1 MVIHQLLKLGDSYR
15 VIYVLVK
22 TCGRFRDTV
31 SVNLRVAN
39 VIPVRFPNPGI
50 SGFGLIQT
58 FRYMFVYA
66 YVVSVCCHTA
76 VIYHAHIHIQ
86 EAQVMALTMAAAA
99 AAAALMR
106 QR

>member
-31 SVNLRVAN
+31 SVNLNLRVAN

-66 YVVSVCCHTA
+66 YVVSVCCHIA

-99 AAAALMR
+99 AALMR